1 MAAVKDILGE
11 TVINSEG
18 EEVIVEQ
25 ICKDKIA
32 IGIYFSA
39 QWCSPCRSFTPIL
52 KRFFEENAKD
62 FAVVFVSSDIDQSAF
77 DEYFSTMP
85 WYAVQYTDT
94 ELKEQ
99 LTAKYKIRGT
109 PSIVVLRPGGEVI
122 EENGRSTIQTASRNS
137 YMFPDKW
144 KIH

>member
-11 TVINSEG
+11 TVINSDG

-52 KRFFEENAKD
+52 KRFSEENAKD

-85 WYAVQYTDT
+85 WYAVPYTDT

-99 LTAKYKIRGT
+99 LTTKYKIRGT
-109 PSIVVLRPGGEVI
+109 PSIVVLRPDGEVI
-122 EENGRSTIQTASRNS
+122 EENGRSTIQSASRNS

-144 KIH
+144 KLH